1 MRSDHNLALQVV
13 AVGGCVLL
21 RLTTP
26 GWLLVIFFVFV
37 PVATVALITQIVLAA
52 SAVRRGRLTAN
63 VTLAFAVL
71 AASGLGAAAVIPDGG
86 DSERSVNSPLGLLLG
101 PDLPDLTPIGLL
113 LLLTWVAAVVWVI
126 IGLATSRSVPPRP
139 VPHPY
144 WSGPAP
150 AGLG

>member
-101 PDLPDLTPIGLL
+101 PDLPDLTAVGML
-113 LLLTWVAAVVWVI
+113 LLLTW
-126 IGLATSRSVPPRP
+126 SPRRS
-139 VPHPY
+139 
-144 WSGPAP
+144 G
-150 AGLG
+150 